1 MSSRLLILG
10 ASVRAAAFSALRAG
24 MVPHCTD
31 LFADV
36 DLRRCADARTVD
48 SYPEGLLAA
57 ARESRAESWMYTG
70 GLENYPHLIDQIA
83 AECPLA
89 GNRGD
94 VLRAVRNPHRLGRA
108 LRARGLAVPPTSPT
122 SEGIP
127 GDGSW
132 LEKPL
137 RGSGGAGISLWHGP
151 GRRTTAPPP
160 AGRYYQQR
168 VAGVSC
174 SAVYIAARREA
185 VLLGASRQLV
195 GTKWAAARQF
205 HYAGS
210 IGPLALRPRLREQFE
225 AIGRVLAREF
235 GLVGLFGVDT
245 VINGSKVYTIEVN
258 PRYPASVE
266 VLERAGAFS
275 AVELHLAAC
284 LGNDLP
290 AAESPGELRHGHIRW
305 GKCILFARR
314 DLTVNEAFA
323 QLAAD
328 AMREGVNAD
337 LADIPPLGAA
347 ISAGR
352 PITTVLAEA
361 EDQASVLN
369 ALRQRVA
376 RIEQTMAAL

>member
-1 MSSRLLILG
+1 MSNGLLILG

-24 MVPHCTD
+24 VVPRCAD

-36 DLRRCADARTVD
+36 DLRRLADARAVA

-57 ARESRAESWMYTG
+57 ARESRPETWMYTG
-70 GLENYPHLIDQIA
+70 GLENHPRLVDQIA

-89 GNRGD
+89 GNGGD
-94 VLRAVRNPHRLGRA
+94 VLRAVRDPHRLARA
-108 LRARGLAVPPTSPT
+108 LRDCGLAVPSTSPT
-122 SEGIP
+122 SAGVP
-127 GDGSW
+127 SDGSW

-137 RGSGGAGISLWHGP
+137 RGSGGTGISLWLGP
-151 GRRTTAPPP
+151 HRRSTPPQA
-160 AGRYYQQR
+160 AGCYYQQR
-168 VAGVSC
+168 MEGVSC
-174 SAVYIAARREA
+174 SAVYIAARSEA

-195 GTKWAAARQF
+195 GIEWAAARQF

-210 IGPLALRPRLREQFE
+210 IGPLALKPRLRQQFE

-235 GLVGLFGVDT
+235 KLVGLFGVDA
-245 VINGSKVYTIEVN
+245 VISGSKVYTIELN
-258 PRYPASVE
+258 PRYTASVE
-266 VLERAGAFS
+266 VLERAAACS

-284 LGNDLP
+284 LGNELP
-290 AAESPGELRHGHIRW
+290 APDSLGGPRHGHAQW

-314 DLTVNEAFA
+314 DVTVNEAFV
-323 QLAAD
+323 QCAAES
-328 AMREGVNAD
+328 MRQGLNAD
-337 LADIPPLGAA
+337 LADIPRFGAA

-361 EDQASVLN
+361 EDYASVLR

-376 RIEQTMAAL
+376 HIDRTMGAL